1 MAQGSFID
9 GVMETGQE
17 CVMVDLEED
26 ENGVK
31 IPVIERSNSHS
42 DHVHRFKCTRF
53 LLSEYCKSNFDG

>member
-1 MAQGSFID
+1 MAKGSFID

-42 DHVHRFKCTRF
+42 DHVHRFKLTRF
-53 LLSEYCKSNFDG
+53 L